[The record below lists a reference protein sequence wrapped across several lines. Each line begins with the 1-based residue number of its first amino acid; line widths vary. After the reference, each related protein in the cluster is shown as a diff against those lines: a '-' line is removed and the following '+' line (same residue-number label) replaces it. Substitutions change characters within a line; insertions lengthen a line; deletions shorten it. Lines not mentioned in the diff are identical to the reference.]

1 MGAYVSPII
10 DADARNE
17 QAVRA
22 EIIRRASEKRHQA
35 EIIEVD

>member
-1 MGAYVSPII
+1 MGVIGPII

-17 QAVRA
+17 QAFRA
-22 EIIRRASEKRHQA
+22 EIIRRASEKRHQE